1 MVHYRASRWQVMMT
15 IVVDLATQN
24 EHMQSTKGPGQVL
37 HRSNH
42 NKRYQNRESHY
53 RGVVAVAQ
61 GREHALLHSEA
72 RLEVA

>member
-15 IVVDLATQN
+15 IVVD
-24 EHMQSTKGPGQVL
+24 
-37 HRSNH
+37 
-42 NKRYQNRESHY
+42 